1 MNFFSYESRF
11 SQALLKLTWSCWLNL
26 LWLICS
32 LPVFTAGASTAALYS
47 VMLKI
52 ADGKES
58 TLTKAFFASFRR
70 NFKQATKLWLLML
83 GAGIVL
89 GADGWIAYNMRAS
102 STGVPAVLWT
112 LNLAL
117 LIAAGVVYT
126 IVLIWLFPLIARY
139 ANTDKAMLKNSLL
152 IGLRYLFCTI
162 MVFAIHFAMFFAVVA
177 LFTPLIIFGEGLCAL
192 LSSGMMIQVFRIMS
206 YQEEE

>member
-1 MNFFSYESRF
+1 MNFFAYESRF

-70 NFKQATKLWLLML
+70 NFRQATKLWLLML

-89 GADGWIAYNMRAS
+89 AADGWIAYHMRAS

-126 IVLIWLFPLIARY
+126 VVLIWLFPLIARY
-139 ANTDKAMLKNSLL
+139 ANTDMAMLKNSLL